1 MFFRDGG
8 WISGQDGQKRRLF
21 VMWNVTWN
29 ADFLLDLASFSVIIE
44 NDVFSRREVS
54 KYEDDI
60 SAEKE
65 AEIQSAWI
73 P

>member
-1 MFFRDGG
+1 
-8 WISGQDGQKRRLF
+8 
-21 VMWNVTWN
+21 MWNVTWN
-29 ADFLLDLASFSVIIE
+29 ADFLLDLAPFSVIIE

>member
-1 MFFRDGG
+1 
-8 WISGQDGQKRRLF
+8 
-21 VMWNVTWN
+21 MWNVTWN